1 MNAPD
6 FWTDRS
12 KNEEIIKEVNSLK
25 KTISEIND
33 QKEIILNN
41 LELIELLK
49 IEFDDEIKLMIENS
63 IDDIDNN
70 LSSLETLLLLNEPYD
85 KFDAIFEIHSGAGG
99 TEANDWA
106 FMLYRMYLR
115 YFEKQGY
122 QIEVLA
128 EQKGDE
134 AGLKTVSLLVKGNNV
149 YGYLRNEIGVHRLI
163 RISPF
168 DSNSRRHTSFASVD
182 VTPFFNN
189 EVDIEIK
196 ESDLVIDVYR
206 SSGAGGQ
213 SVNTT
218 DSAVR
223 ITHIPTKTV
232 VTCQNE
238 RSQIQ
243 NREKAMEILKN
254 KLYKLELEKQE
265 NELKK
270 IKGGPIDINFGS
282 QIRSY
287 ILHPYSMVK
296 DHRTNTETSNT
307 TKVLDGE
314 IDLFISANLKNK

>member
-33 QKEIILNN
+33 QKEIISNN

-243 NREKAMEILKN
+243 NREKAMEILK
-254 KLYKLELEKQE
+254 
-265 NELKK
+265 
-270 IKGGPIDINFGS
+270 INC
-282 QIRSY
+282 I
-287 ILHPYSMVK
+287 
-296 DHRTNTETSNT
+296 N
-307 TKVLDGE
+307 
-314 IDLFISANLKNK
+314 